1 MVCGLDFE
9 WELYMK
15 SMVIGVPREVR
26 DFEGRIALT
35 PQAVAALVEAGTRVL
50 VEQSAGLLSG
60 FSDRQYQQ
68 AGAEIVPDAAAL
80 YGGCGLVVKV
90 KEPQRSELP
99 LLRPDHLLFCYLH
112 LAADLELLEALRQI
126 GLTAIAFETVEVDG
140 RLPLLTPMSV
150 IAGKL
155 SVQIGTRLLHQP
167 EQGKGVLL
175 GGLDGVDPGHVV
187 VLGGGVAGSAAISVA
202 AGLGARVTV
211 LEQSEARIQQLESRY
226 AGVSGVLS
234 TPQQIAIQVATAD
247 LLVGAVLVKGD
258 RAPELVSREM
268 VESMEPGSVVVD
280 ISVDQGGCIETIHPT
295 TYQNPTYR
303 IGGVTHFAVT
313 NMPGAVPRSASQAL
327 SAAILPWVSVLS
339 QAGWESERALME
351 GINVQGG
358 GVPHPVL
365 RELPHPS

>member
-1 MVCGLDFE
+1 MNN
-9 WELYMK
+9 
-15 SMVIGVPREVR
+15 MVIGVPREVR

-35 PQAVAALVEAGTRVL
+35 PDAVAALAEAGNRVL
-50 VEQSAGLLSG
+50 IEQGAGSLSG

-68 AGAEIVPDAAAL
+68 AGAEIMPDAVAL
-80 YGGCGLVVKV
+80 YGEARLIVKV

-99 LLRPDHLLFCYLH
+99 LLRSDHLLFCYLH
-112 LAADLELLEALRQI
+112 LAADLKLMEVLCQI

-140 RLPLLTPMSV
+140 HLPLLTPMSV

-175 GGLDGVDPGHVV
+175 GGLEGVDPGHVV
-187 VLGGGVAGSAAISVA
+187 VMGGGAAGTAAISVA

-211 LEQSEARIQQLESRY
+211 LERSEERIRQLQSEFP
-226 AGVSGVLS
+226 GVTGLLS
-234 TPQQIAIQVATAD
+234 TPEQIATQVIAAD

-258 RAPELVSREM
+258 RAPKLVSREM
-268 VESMEPGSVVVD
+268 VEAMEPGSVVVD

-295 TYQNPTYR
+295 NYQNPTYQV
-303 IGGVTHFAVT
+303 GGVTHFAVT
-313 NMPGAVPRSASQAL
+313 NMPGAVPKTSSQAL
-327 SAAILPWVSVLS
+327 SAAILPWVSRL
-339 QAGWESERALME
+339 ARNEWECDSALLG

-358 GVPHPVL
+358 EVSYSAL
-365 RELPHPS
+365 RELL